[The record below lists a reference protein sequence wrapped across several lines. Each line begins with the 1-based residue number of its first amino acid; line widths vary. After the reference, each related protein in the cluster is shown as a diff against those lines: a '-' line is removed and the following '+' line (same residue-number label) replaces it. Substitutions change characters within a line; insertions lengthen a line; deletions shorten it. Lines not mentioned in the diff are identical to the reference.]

1 MSDFNFPIRVY
12 YEDTDSGGVV
22 YHSQYLNFMERA
34 RTEWLRNL
42 GFEQDILRE
51 EHQCIFMVKRIE
63 IEFIKPA
70 RFNNALIVS
79 THLKKAA
86 FASLYLVQSII
97 NDKTKEKLCSAM
109 VKIAAVYPDIFKPR
123 RIPELILTGVKA

>member
-22 YHSQYLNFMERA
+22 YHSQYLNFMERT

-51 EHQCIFMVKRIE
+51 EYKCIFVVKKIE

-70 RFNNALIVS
+70 RFNDALIVS
-79 THLKKAA
+79 AQLKEIA
-86 FASLYLVQSII
+86 FASFLLTQNISTQK
-97 NDKTKEKLCSAM
+97 NNELLCSAE
-109 VKIAAVYPDIFKPR
+109 VKIAAVYPDTFKPR
-123 RIPELILTGVKA
+123 RIPELILTGIKA

>member
-1 MSDFNFPIRVY
+1 MSSFNFPIRVY

-42 GFEQDILRE
+42 GFEQDILKE
-51 EHQCIFMVKRIE
+51 EYQCLFVVRRVE
-63 IEFIKPA
+63 VDFIKPA
-70 RFNNALIVS
+70 HFNDSLMIS
-79 THLKKAA
+79 TQLKEAA
-86 FASLYLVQSII
+86 FASFLLTQSII
-97 NDKTKEKLCSAM
+97 NQKTNAMLCKAD

-123 RIPELILTGVKA
+123 RIPDLILKGIKQ